1 MLIIC
6 IQRAPNQLLGVL
18 PNTGWSSLTLSC
30 LSHPFSPWLWSQAVS
45 RMVKT
50 MVAYTQ
56 HCRPRPRTPPV
67 LPCWL
72 WSQAVPRVAVT
83 TTTCTSAAAAALVA
97 AALILTVS
105 PVFAADEEDAAGR
118 IKAAVCASNPTSELC
133 VKDSFKPVGPQPRS

>member
-1 MLIIC
+1 MEQSHSQLSI
-6 IQRAPNQLLGVL
+6 APFL
-18 PNTGWSSLTLSC
+18 PLAVVAGRFEDGKDNGSLHSALSASSPDPPLTPS
-30 LSHPFSPWLWSQAVS
+30 
-45 RMVKT
+45 
-50 MVAYTQ
+50 
-56 HCRPRPRTPPV
+56 
-67 LPCWL
+67 PCWL